1 MNVLEV
7 TDLRVGYAPGV
18 RAVRGVDFTV
28 APSEV
33 LGIVGE
39 SGSGKT
45 ALALA
50 MMGLLPPHARVT
62 GSVRLCGDELIGR
75 SDAELSRVRGKDL
88 AMVFQDPLSA
98 LTPVYP
104 VGDQIA
110 ETIRVHAGAT
120 RAAARARAVELL
132 DLVGIP
138 GAARRA
144 RAYPHEFSGGM
155 RQRVM
160 IAMAIANDPVAIV
173 ADEPTTALDVT
184 IQAQVLDVLRVAKEA
199 TGAAIVLITHD
210 LGVVAGFADRVMVMY
225 AGRAVESGP
234 VDEIYRRPRM
244 PYTIGLLQSLPR
256 IDGIAGRFAEG
267 APQQD
272 RQQDVK
278 PAGEQDGGPRR
289 GSGGRKAP
297 AEGVPPGASA
307 EVTGCPF
314 LPRCPVAT
322 VECAGEEPEPVLV
335 GPSGHTAACVNTV
348 ATVDPAGVFP
358 VEDTGVSAV
367 PRPGRP
373 PRAERSIV
381 LQVEDLVRY
390 HPLYR
395 GTLLKRR
402 AGAVRAVD
410 GIGFDVRE
418 GETLAL
424 VGESGCGKTT
434 ALMEILRLSRP
445 QRGRVAVLGEDTA
458 ALRAAHRRALRR
470 DVQVVFQDPFTSLDP
485 RMRVADILAEPLT
498 THGVPAPRIGDR
510 VRELLK
516 LVGLETVHAERYP
529 HGLSGGQRQRVG
541 IARALA
547 LRPRLL
553 LLDEPVAALDVSVQ
567 AGVMDLLEELRA
579 RLGLAYLFVAHD
591 LAVVRRI
598 ADRVAVMYFGRI
610 LEIGAVDDV
619 YGDPAHPYTRA
630 LLDAVPLPDPG
641 LERRRRRVP
650 LQGEPPDPTAPPA
663 GCRFRSRCPRYAT
676 LNAVQSRLCDEHDP
690 EPRDIAAHR
699 DADRR
704 VACHHPLVE
713 TGDER

>member
-7 TDLRVGYAPGV
+7 TDLRVGFAPDV
-18 RAVRGVDFTV
+18 QAVRGVGLSV
-28 APSEV
+28 GQGEV

-50 MMGLLPPHARVT
+50 VMGLLPEGTRT
-62 GSVRLCGDELIGR
+62 SGSVRLRGEELLGR
-75 SDAELSRVRGKDL
+75 SDRELSRVRGKDL

-98 LTPVYP
+98 LTPVYA

-110 ETIRVHAGAT
+110 ETIRIHAGAT

-160 IAMAIANDPVAIV
+160 IAMAIANDPVAIL

-210 LGVVAGFADRVMVMY
+210 LAVVAGFADRVMVMY

-256 IDGIAGRFAEG
+256 VDG
-267 APQQD
+267 
-272 RQQDVK
+272 
-278 PAGEQDGGPRR
+278 PAGEGAARGRRAPIEGPP
-289 GSGGRKAP
+289 SGAAP
-297 AEGVPPGASA
+297 PPAR
-307 EVTGCPF
+307 CPF
-314 LPRCPVAT
+314 LPRCPVADAA
-322 VECAGEEPEPVLV
+322 CAAAEPEPILV
-335 GPSGHTAACVNTV
+335 GPGGHVAACVNTS
-348 ATVDPAGVFP
+348 ATADPAAVFP
-358 VEDTGVSAV
+358 VPDV
-367 PRPGRP
+367 PVPPPARRPRRERP
-373 PRAERSIV
+373 IV
-381 LQVEDLVRY
+381 LEVADLVRH
-390 HPLYR
+390 HPVYR
-395 GTLLKRR
+395 GALLRRR
-402 AGAVRAVD
+402 AGSVLAVD
-410 GIGFDVRE
+410 GVGFDIRE

-434 ALMEILRLSRP
+434 ALMEILRLGRP

-458 ALRAAHRRALRR
+458 ALSPARRKALRR

-498 THGVPAPRIGDR
+498 THGLPLGRR
-510 VRELLK
+510 VEELLD
-516 LVGLETVHAERYP
+516 LVGLEPAHAGRYP

-547 LRPRLL
+547 LEPRLL
-553 LLDEPVAALDVSVQ
+553 LLDEPVASLDVFVQ

-598 ADRVAVMYFGRI
+598 ADRVAVMHLGRI
-610 LEIGAVDDV
+610 VEIGSVDEV
-619 YGDPAHPYTRA
+619 YGAPAHPYTRA
-630 LLDAVPLPDPG
+630 LLDAVPLPDPF

-650 LQGEPPDPTAPPA
+650 LRGDPPDPTDPPP
-663 GCRFRSRCPRYAT
+663 GCRFRSRCPRYTA
-676 LNAVQSRLCDEHDP
+676 LDAVESRLCDEHDP
-690 EPRDIAAHR
+690 KPRAVGD
-699 DADRR
+699 DADRS
-704 VACHHPLVE
+704 VACHHPLVGAKVE
-713 TGDER
+713 L